1 MAYLVVENV
10 MLEVF
15 RDQNLMAKYAESM
28 SLQFYRRVWEC
39 EFHMTFDWSPVSCVK
54 LLLPSCRYFLP

>member
-15 RDQNLMAKYAESM
+15 RDQNLMAKYPESM
-28 SLQFYRRVWEC
+28 SPQFYRRVWEC
-39 EFHMTFDWSPVSCVK
+39 EFQLTFDWGPVSGID
-54 LLLPSCRYFLP
+54 